1 MKNYV
6 PAKTISNK
14 TRAIFEAYG
23 SGESFLIRFN
33 PDNGK
38 AYTKDEEDAIMGTYP
53 CLSELNEAYGKND
66 VKTFIMIQVRALN
79 EFVGTANRMSTMQI
93 EKLAEAIYDDFY
105 FFKVTEILLFFK
117 YFRGGRFGRFY
128 GSVDPLFIMSCLWD
142 FKRLRD
148 EKISIFETRMNQAK
162 REAERKE
169 NPPMSYEEYLRLKER
184 AANGDEE
191 AKQILKSK

>member
-1 MKNYV
+1 MQHTNDNTV
-6 PAKTISNK
+6 
-14 TRAIFEAYG
+14 AIFQKYG
-23 SGESFLIRFN
+23 NFKDFLITFN
-33 PDNGK
+33 PNNGK
-38 AYTKDEEDAIMGTYP
+38 KYVEDEEDAIMGTYP
-53 CLSELNEAYGKND
+53 TLSQINVAYSSSNENYESSQD
-66 VKTFIMIQVRALN
+66 WLMIQLRYLN
-79 EFVGTANRMSTMQI
+79 EFFGPSNKLTALGI
-93 EKLAEAIYDDFY
+93 EQLAEAINDDFY

-148 EKISIFETRMNQAK
+148 EKISIFEARMNQAK
-162 REAERKE
+162 REAEQKE